1 MAIST
6 CGAASS
12 ALSDRRFGAAA
23 LDLAWVAAGRF
34 DGFWET
40 HLSRWDV
47 AAGELL
53 VREAGGF
60 VTDFRGGDQM
70 QERKQWLASNNY
82 LQPRLLKLVAAA
94 LR

>member
-1 MAIST
+1 LI
-6 CGAASS
+6 
-12 ALSDRRFGAAA
+12 
-23 LDLAWVAAGRF
+23 AAGRF

-40 HLSRWDV
+40 ELQRWDV

-60 VTDFRGGDQM
+60 VTDFRGGDQYV
-70 QERKQWLASNNY
+70 ERSQWLAATDG
-82 LQPRLLKLVAAA
+82 LHARLLKLVAAG